1 MKRNDI
7 VLACC
12 MLLALLLT
20 ATVVSGSPEGQAYCR
35 FVPER
40 LDDFTWEND
49 RIAFRMYGPE
59 MWTIPAKRCGS
70 GVDVWV
76 KKVRYPIINK
86 WYKRK
91 SYHRDEGEGADIYKV
106 GKTLGCGGLGFWAD
120 GKLQLNRHFESY
132 KVIQGEGGRV
142 EFELTYAP
150 LEVDG
155 KTVTETKRISMEIG
169 SNLFAVRNSFK
180 ISGGGSLTAAVGIV
194 LREGDD
200 ELRNGARWIGYAE
213 PVMPKNGQTYCG
225 VILGKPAS
233 FKKADGHALMLVQVE
248 DGETLTYHAGAA
260 WSKGIDFKSAAEWM
274 AYMETQASFLESQ

>member
-106 GKTLGCGGLGFWAD
+106 GKTLGCG
-120 GKLQLNRHFESY
+120 Q
-132 KVIQGEGGRV
+132 
-142 EFELTYAP
+142 
-150 LEVDG
+150 
-155 KTVTETKRISMEIG
+155 
-169 SNLFAVRNSFK
+169 
-180 ISGGGSLTAAVGIV
+180 
-194 LREGDD
+194 
-200 ELRNGARWIGYAE
+200 
-213 PVMPKNGQTYCG
+213 
-225 VILGKPAS
+225 
-233 FKKADGHALMLVQVE
+233 HA
-248 DGETLTYHAGAA
+248 
-260 WSKGIDFKSAAEWM
+260 
-274 AYMETQASFLESQ
+274 